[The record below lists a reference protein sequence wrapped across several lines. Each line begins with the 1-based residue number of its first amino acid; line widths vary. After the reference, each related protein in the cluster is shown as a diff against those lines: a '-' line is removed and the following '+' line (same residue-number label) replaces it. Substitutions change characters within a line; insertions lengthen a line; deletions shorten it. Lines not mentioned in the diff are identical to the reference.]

1 MQQVVAIRQLEGAEE
16 AVVVVGLQLVEA
28 QIKVESITNQ
38 VEQLEGSIDLQAL
51 VVFEHFVEV
60 PTEQVAIAGHLVEA
74 QVLELPLNLQL
85 LFLQPT
91 SYLMQP

>member
-38 VEQLEGSIDLQAL
+38 VEQLVGSIGLQVV
-51 VVFEHFVEV
+51 VVFGYFVEV